1 MPATGK
7 SKMHNKLMKSKEVFK
22 SAVTIGKV
30 KSSAPSQSLSR
41 MKPVDIQLLQLKERE
56 MRNGRRKVAGKA
68 LPVAQKLQLHPS
80 ILNLGAVQGAQPLQP
95 LSLTDLLLQGEGSIQ
110 PPNSAEHEVSSE
122 YSGTKSKNANMFAEL
137 SDDENDGT
145 DRPLFELKPSLL
157 SVPFA
162 TQRNI
167 QSKGDVDPDDDEDL

>member
-1 MPATGK
+1 
-7 SKMHNKLMKSKEVFK
+7 MHNKLMKSKEVFK

-41 MKPVDIQLLQLKERE
+41 LKPVDMQLLQLKERE
-56 MRNGRRKVAGKA
+56 MRNGKRKVAGKA
-68 LPVAQKLQLHPS
+68 PPIAQKLQLHPS
-80 ILNLGAVQGAQPLQP
+80 ILNLAAVQAAQPMQP
-95 LSLTDLLLQGEGSIQ
+95 LSLTDLLLKGEGSIQ
-110 PPNSAEHEVSSE
+110 PPNSVEHEVSSKH
-122 YSGTKSKNANMFAEL
+122 SGTKSKNANMFAEL

-162 TQRNI
+162 IQRGKKSVN
-167 QSKGDVDPDDDEDL
+167 SVDPDDDEDL